1 MNWKDTKLEIK
12 TWELFPFILALFSDL
27 ALSSCSP
34 SSLESA
40 GSPLPGLLGLSR
52 LLVIFNHAQPSLG
65 CRWQRR
71 PCSQAAVNLSGG
83 PSCWLL
89 ISRVSVECRSQTLCS
104 FGLLNLSPLSA
115 LFITGPG
122 HVPFIPRLPPVT

>member
-12 TWELFPFILALFSDL
+12 TWELFPFILALFSDP

-52 LLVIFNHAQPSLG
+52 LLVIFTML
-65 CRWQRR
+65 
-71 PCSQAAVNLSGG
+71 SQVWAAGG
-83 PSCWLL
+83 RGGLAARLL
-89 ISRVSVECRSQTLCS
+89 LTCQVD
-104 FGLLNLSPLSA
+104 
-115 LFITGPG
+115 
-122 HVPFIPRLPPVT
+122 PPVGF